1 MTKQTKLV
9 ATLSAAALLAL
20 GMSAVSFAAGWDN
33 STGEWQWLD
42 NDGNAVTDTWKSAN
56 GNWFYLGSDGNMVTD
71 SLIEDT
77 KESKTR
83 YYYVDQYGAM
93 VTNTWKA
100 VAMDSDYN
108 TDIDAEYWWYY
119 FGSDGKAYTT
129 DADKDLTKT
138 RIKTINGLKYAFD
151 EEGHMLYGWISKE
164 TKDQQDDD
172 KQAWT
177 TSQYYF
183 NGWNDGHMA
192 TGWQKLTVE
201 NSDGDEKNYWFY
213 FGSDGEKQANKSKK
227 INGKKYY
234 FAEDG
239 HMRDD
244 WAAGTNS
251 VDANTTAGSL
261 KYLNGDGSER
271 KNKWVWAVPDENY
284 THAGHDYDDD
294 EYRWFYYGKNGVLY
308 SDTVKKINGKKY
320 AFDDGGRMKKG
331 FVTADATTD
340 DGVREVTDW
349 DKKDRN
355 EWLAVSVANGDNL
368 YYFSNDA
375 EKDGSMKKG
384 YQNVELDDGKYQF
397 YFDNKT
403 GAAANGYVSKIKKFV
418 ANGMVMA
425 PTSDDDSNYMGVE
438 IANGA
443 VETGKDGYKN
453 ATGKVTGYA
462 FGMNITPNQYYL
474 VSKNGSVVTNK
485 AKLKDSEDTYYVVN
499 PAGVVLKTFSS
510 EEAYNNFFKVKV
522 RKANSTDTYTKAANV
537 KFDTNGAIEA
547 HVKVATGETVL
558 GWDDTTNHENLV
570 QDN

>member
-129 DADKDLTKT
+129 DSDKDLTKT

-177 TSQYYF
+177 TSDYYF

-213 FGSDGEKQANKSKK
+213 FGSDGEKTKNKSKK
-227 INGKKYY
+227 INGKKYF

-239 HMRDD
+239 HMRDE

-251 VDANTTAGSL
+251 VDANTTAGEL

-271 KNKWVWAVPDENY
+271 KNKWVWAVPSEDY
-284 THAGHDYDDD
+284 ALTGSDYDDD
-294 EYRWFYYGKNGVLY
+294 EYSWFYYGKNGVLY
-308 SDTVKKINGKKY
+308 SDAVKKINGKKY
-320 AFDDGGRMKKG
+320 AFDRAGRMLKG

-340 DGVREVTDW
+340 DGVAKVTDW

-355 EWLAVSVANGDNL
+355 EWLAVSVAAGDNL
-368 YYFSNDA
+368 YYFSNDK

-403 GAAANGYVSKIKKFV
+403 GKAANGYVSKIKKFV

-425 PTSDDDSNYMGVE
+425 PSSDDDSNYMGVQLSD
-438 IANGA
+438 G
-443 VETGKDGYKN
+443 VQTGKDGYKN
-453 ATGKVTGYA
+453 ATGTVVGYA
-462 FGMNITPNQYYL
+462 FGNNIAEDQYYL
-474 VSKNGSVVTNK
+474 VSKNGSIVTNK
-485 AKLKDSEDTYYVVN
+485 TKLKDSEDTYYVVD
-499 PAGVVLKTFSS
+499 PAGVVRKVFSS
-510 EEAYNNFFKVKV
+510 EESYNDFLKVTV
-522 RKANSTDTYTKAANV
+522 TKADGKTYTKTANV
-537 KFDTNGAIEA
+537 KFADGTNVPEG
-547 HVKVATGETVL
+547 HVKVAAGESVA
-558 GWDDTTNHENLV
+558 WTNANPWTLTK
-570 QDN
+570 D

>member
-108 TDIDAEYWWYY
+108 TDLDAEYWWYY

-138 RIKTINGLKYAFD
+138 RIKTINGLKYGFD

-177 TSQYYF
+177 TSEYYF

-227 INGKKYY
+227 INGKKYF

-271 KNKWVWAVPDENY
+271 KNKWVWAVPDEDY
-284 THAGHDYDDD
+284 TLAGSDYDDD

-308 SDTVKKINGKKY
+308 SNAVKKINGKKY
-320 AFDDGGRMKKG
+320 AFDVAGRMKKG
-331 FVTADATTD
+331 FVTADATAD
-340 DGVREVTDW
+340 NHVQEVSDW
-349 DKKDRN
+349 DKKDRD
-355 EWLAVSVANGDNL
+355 EWLAVQVDDGDNL

-384 YQNVELDDGKYQF
+384 YQNIELDDGKYQF

-425 PTSDDDSNYMGVE
+425 PTSDDDSNYMGVKLE
-438 IANGA
+438 GM
-443 VETGKDGYKN
+443 VKTGKDGYKK

-462 FGMNITPNQYYL
+462 FGNKITEGDYYL
-474 VSKNGSVVTNK
+474 VSKNGSIVTNK
-485 AKLKDSEDTYYVVN
+485 TKLKDSEDTYYVVN
-499 PAGVVLKTFSS
+499 QAGVVVKTFSS
-510 EEAYNNFFKVKV
+510 EEAYNDYFKATVTK
-522 RKANSTDTYTKAANV
+522 KNGDKYTKNVTVKFADDGSIEAHIKVADGETVDWANGSV
-537 KFDTNGAIEA
+537 KFD
-547 HVKVATGETVL
+547 
-558 GWDDTTNHENLV
+558 
-570 QDN
+570 